1 MFVLMYWSWMRE
13 INIIECGQRMENELE
28 WLASKYVDTFTIG
41 IQSKKIKNKWA
52 KLLCAI
58 QNMVKKQQD
67 LKFSFFSIANRMK
80 EDKLRYENLNC
91 FVLLPFFHFVGK
103 LMISLEE
110 MWWNR
115 EKNEEGKLR
124 AFVLSIRPFK
134 KNDAVLYTSVESIIS
149 IRFFRKPH
157 EKNLLL
163 AIEELLIHLFTDR
176 VWDFPLKNFCEK
188 KTFYCSLKRVN
199 IYSRLRLARECGWIN
214 FWEATFFAYGF
225 KGRQTLMKQHLKT
238 HSHMNHINHFFSS
251 VLTSQAEKR

>member
-1 MFVLMYWSWMRE
+1 MQIEPNDVYGTHNVLNEAKASNRVRVRFNYMFVLMYWSWMRE

-134 KNDAVLYTSVESIIS
+134 KMM
-149 IRFFRKPH
+149 RFY
-157 EKNLLL
+157 
-163 AIEELLIHLFTDR
+163 IH
-176 VWDFPLKNFCEK
+176 
-188 KTFYCSLKRVN
+188 
-199 IYSRLRLARECGWIN
+199 
-214 FWEATFFAYGF
+214 
-225 KGRQTLMKQHLKT
+225 Q
-238 HSHMNHINHFFSS
+238 
-251 VLTSQAEKR
+251 